1 MTDARTPWGVRGVDG
16 AAGAALI
23 DIIIATSLCVVMT
36 AIAIPVVGGTLDRER
51 SIVGAQHLAGHL
63 LRARLDALK
72 RARSV
77 ALRIEI
83 VGDRTRLQLFA
94 DGNGNGVLQ
103 RDIDR
108 GIDVPL
114 APREWLDDQ
123 ARDISLRVNQT
134 IKDVAGSA
142 TLAPGDDPLR
152 IGNTALL
159 AFSPQGSATN
169 GTLYIAAHRGPQ
181 MAIRVFGAT
190 GRVRVLM
197 FDAHTR
203 QWHP

>member
-1 MTDARTPWGVRGVDG
+1 MTDPR
-16 AAGAALI
+16 GAALI
-23 DIIIATSLCVVMT
+23 DIVVATSLCVVMV
-36 AIAIPVVGGTLDRER
+36 AIAVPVVGGTLERER
-51 SIVGAQHLAGHL
+51 TIVGAQYLAGQL
-63 LRARLDALK
+63 LRARLDSLK

-77 ALRIEI
+77 AVRIEV
-83 VGDRTRLQLFA
+83 VGNRTQFQLFA

-108 GIDVPL
+108 GIDPPLTPL
-114 APREWLDDQ
+114 AWLDDQ

-134 IKDVAGSA
+134 IKDVTGSA

-169 GTLYIAAHRGPQ
+169 GTLYVAAHRGPQ

-197 FDAHTR
+197 FDAYTR

>member
-1 MTDARTPWGVRGVDG
+1 MA
-16 AAGAALI
+16 
-23 DIIIATSLCVVMT
+23 
-36 AIAIPVVGGTLDRER
+36 AIAVPVIGGTLDRER
-51 SIVGAQHLAGHL
+51 TIVGAQYLAGQL
-63 LRARLDALK
+63 QRARLESLK

-77 ALRIEI
+77 AVRLQ
-83 VGDRTRLQLFA
+83 VTGDRTQLRLFA

-108 GIDVPL
+108 GIDLPL
-114 APREWLDDQ
+114 TPIEWLDDQ
-123 ARDISLRVNQT
+123 ARDISLRINQEVS
-134 IKDVAGSA
+134 DVAGVT

-152 IGNTALL
+152 IGNTSILT
-159 AFSPQGSATN
+159 FSPLGSATS
-169 GTLYIAAHRGPQ
+169 GTLYVAAHRGPQ

-197 FDAHTR
+197 FDARTR